1 MKADPRRLTRE
12 DQEFRRKFVAHGK
25 ATWRVYLAAVVVAL
39 IGLLMEHWIPGI
51 SRPIGTAAAAIG
63 GTLITKM
70 RYWRFSWYWVTFG
83 ILTILQIP
91 LMIAA
96 RPLFDEF
103 KYLFMWIF
111 ALVDLAAMGLTIE
124 LVAERFGEL

>member
-39 IGLLMEHWIPGI
+39 IGVLMEHWIPGI
-51 SRPIGTAAAAIG
+51 SGPIGTAAAAIG
-63 GTLITKM
+63 GTLITKR

-83 ILTILQIP
+83 ILTIL
-91 LMIAA
+91 
-96 RPLFDEF
+96 
-103 KYLFMWIF
+103 
-111 ALVDLAAMGLTIE
+111 
-124 LVAERFGEL
+124 